1 MQEQLDKLEGEQSS
15 LKELHSSLKDQQDEL
30 HREVHKRATSATIW
44 SAAAVVIGAFVIAAG
59 GLAWFVTA
67 QNRILKDQVQIIVAE
82 SFDPEKPIGKRLLD
96 RLFSE
101 IQSDTI
107 KTQTALRDRDVV
119 LPGTY
124 EGRKLVSDDVEKKL
138 DDLKA
143 ATEILRASY
152 AKEVIRCQAIYP
164 KTDSVNSCIDEID
177 TPVAPFG
184 ELGWIAIQTE

>member
-15 LKELHSSLKDQQDEL
+15 LKAMHSSMKEFQDEL

-44 SAAAVVIGAFVIAAG
+44 AAAGVVITAFSIAAG
-59 GLAWFVTA
+59 ALAWYVSA

-82 SFDPEKPIGKRLLD
+82 SFDPEHPIGKRLLD

-101 IQSDTI
+101 VQSEYA
-107 KTQTALRDRDVV
+107 KTQMALRVPDAVQ
-119 LPGTY
+119 PGLQDDW
-124 EGRKLVSDDVEKKL
+124 KLVSVDVEKKL
-138 DDLKA
+138 EDLKA